1 MENCRTLNIFFA
13 DIVTILRFL
22 PVIILLV
29 NPLILLMISQ
39 LAGSL
44 INTKII
50 LTLLPLNN
58 FVKKIFCSFQF
69 VEKNFVL
76 NKKRSLNV
84 TKSAQEIDKI
94 I

>member
-1 MENCRTLNIFFA
+1 MENCKTLNIFFA
-13 DIVTILRFL
+13 DIVTNLKIPTSDNFASQPFDNTDNLSVDRITDKYKNHSN
-22 PVIILLV
+22 II
-29 NPLILLMISQ
+29 
-39 LAGSL
+39 
-44 INTKII
+44 T
-50 LTLLPLNN
+50 
-58 FVKKIFCSFQF
+58 VKQFCKENFCSFQF